1 METIRLGDVVAFV
14 STLPEPAKEQATHA
28 AAMIETR
35 GLTMTFKARKGQVE
49 AVRGV
54 DLRVNEGEIY
64 GFLGPNGAGKTTT
77 MRMLATLL
85 QPTSGDA
92 TVCGFDLLRQA
103 GQVRTQIGYVSQK
116 GGAHGIE
123 SGRENLM
130 LQGQLYGMSERQ
142 ALERTVELIKRL
154 DLDQF
159 ADRLVRT
166 YSGGQRRRL
175 DVAMGMMHQPKL
187 LFLDEPTTGLDP
199 QSRVRIW
206 DEVRRLRTEGVT
218 VFLTTHYMDEADGL
232 CDRLAIMDNG
242 KIINEDTPN
251 RLKQQIAG
259 DIISLG
265 LDLRNGAMARIEES
279 LREQPFMRELQETAS
294 GLQLYVDRGEEVLPE
309 ILRFLDQHG
318 APIKTVTLARPTL
331 EDVFLRLTGRSLRE
345 SAEGD

>member
-1 METIRLGDVVAFV
+1 MDTEELALSYLLAQPTEETEN
-14 STLPEPAKEQATHA
+14 LPVG
-28 AAMIETR
+28 MIETR
-35 GLTMTFKARKGQVE
+35 ALTMTFKARKGTVE

-54 DLRVNEGEIY
+54 DLRVNQGEIY

-77 MRMLATLL
+77 MRMLATLI
-85 QPTSGDA
+85 QPTSGQA
-92 TVCGFDLLRQA
+92 TVCGYDLLRQA
-103 GQVRTQIGYVSQK
+103 GQVRRRIGYVSQK

-123 SGRENLM
+123 TGRENLM
-130 LQGQLYGMSERQ
+130 LQGQLYGMSETEAQ
-142 ALERTVELIKRL
+142 KRTAELIDRL
-154 DLDQF
+154 DLAQF

-175 DVAMGMMHQPKL
+175 DVAMGMMHRPKL

-206 DEVRRLRTEGVT
+206 DEVKRLCSEGVT
-218 VFLTTHYMDEADGL
+218 IFLTTHYMDEADGL
-232 CDRLAIMDNG
+232 CDRLAIMDSG

-265 LDLRNGAMARIEES
+265 LDLRNGAMARIEDD
-279 LREQPFMRELQETAS
+279 LRRQPFMRELQETGH
-294 GLQLYVDRGEEVLPE
+294 GLQLYVDRGEEVLPG

-345 SAEGD
+345 AAEGA